1 MHIKLK
7 KFYSDPLLDVMDFL
21 SEVTLDF
28 PNAIS
33 FATGSPMETFF
44 DVESSIVALD
54 RFVEHRARITN
65 KPRAVIFNSLGQYNR
80 TNGIINDLVM
90 RHLAIDEDIHVPP
103 EAIMVTSGYQEAM
116 AILMIGLFDPLT
128 DVVLVSNPT
137 YIGTT
142 GLAKILG
149 VPIVPIHMD
158 EAGLNIDILLAALE
172 EIRLDGKRPRALYE
186 IPDFNNP
193 LGTSMPLST
202 RHELLQVAYEN
213 DLIIIEDNPYGMF
226 AYDGKRLPTLKSLDK
241 DGVVI
246 YIGTFSKTIFP
257 GLRMGFLVAD
267 QQIESENRLLAEE
280 LSKVKGFTTV
290 NTSPLLQAMVGG
302 ILLESNGSLLPIV
315 ESKLQF
321 YRTNRD
327 RMVARLAEEFGGDL
341 GGHIR
346 WNRPSGGFFLTVTLP
361 FTFDEQCFRICA
373 SEYGLL
379 CCPMSFFSLDHARDH
394 QIRLSFS
401 YVTLEQIDEGIRRLA
416 QFVRDRLFG

>member
-1 MHIKLK
+1 
-7 KFYSDPLLDVMDFL
+7 
-21 SEVTLDF
+21 
-28 PNAIS
+28 
-33 FATGSPMETFF
+33 
-44 DVESSIVALD
+44 
-54 RFVEHRARITN
+54 
-65 KPRAVIFNSLGQYNR
+65 
-80 TNGIINDLVM
+80 
-90 RHLAIDEDIHVPP
+90 
-103 EAIMVTSGYQEAM
+103 
-116 AILMIGLFDPLT
+116 
-128 DVVLVSNPT
+128 
-137 YIGTT
+137 
-142 GLAKILG
+142 
-149 VPIVPIHMD
+149 
-158 EAGLNIDILLAALE
+158 
-172 EIRLDGKRPRALYE
+172 
-186 IPDFNNP
+186 
-193 LGTSMPLST
+193 
-202 RHELLQVAYEN
+202 
-213 DLIIIEDNPYGMF
+213 
-226 AYDGKRLPTLKSLDK
+226 
-241 DGVVI
+241 
-246 YIGTFSKTIFP
+246 
-257 GLRMGFLVAD
+257 MGFLVAD